1 MLGDPHSCR
10 NWERCL
16 LAVYS
21 IGDVQGC
28 YDDLCR
34 LLDLIAFDPA
44 QDQLWFAGDLV
55 NRGPQSIEVLRF
67 VKDLGARAV
76 AVLGNHDLHLLA
88 VAYGESKR
96 RKHDTFVDV
105 LHADDRDEL
114 LTWLRHRPLAY
125 YSEERNV
132 LMLHAGV
139 APQWTL
145 AQLLSYTAEVE
156 TALRG
161 VFSHMY
167 GDQPEIWN
175 KDLQSWPRLRFITN
189 TVTRL
194 RYCEQQGRQALSEKG
209 PLGSQTEGLM
219 PWYDVPDRGCSDC
232 TILFGH
238 WASLGAGRQQKNVFS
253 LDSGCAWGG
262 AITALHLDNFEYYS
276 TPCLMGSRD
285 F

>member
-1 MLGDPHSCR
+1 M
-10 NWERCL
+10 
-16 LAVYS
+16 AVYS

-55 NRGPQSIEVLRF
+55 NRGPQSVEVLRF
-67 VKDLGARAV
+67 VKDLGAHAV
-76 AVLGNHDLHLLA
+76 TVLGNHDLHLLA
-88 VAYGESKR
+88 VAYGESKQ
-96 RKHDTFVDV
+96 RKHDTFADV

-114 LTWLRHRPLAY
+114 LTWLRHQPLAH
-125 YSEERNV
+125 YSDERDV
-132 LMLHAGV
+132 LMVHAGV

-145 AQLLSYTAEVE
+145 AQLLSYAAEVE

-161 VFSHMY
+161 DDYITFFNHMY
-167 GDQPEIWN
+167 GDQPEMWN
-175 KDLQSWPRLRFITN
+175 ENLQSWPRLRFITN

-194 RYCEQQGRQALSEKG
+194 RYCERQGRQALSEKG
-209 PLGSQTEGLM
+209 PLGSQAEGLM
-219 PWYDVPDRGCSDC
+219 PWYDVPDRNCRDH

-238 WASLGAGRQQKNVFS
+238 WAALGAGQQQQNVFS

-262 AITALHLDNFEYYS
+262 TITALCLDSFEYHS
-276 TPCLMGSRD
+276 TPCLMVSRD
-285 F
+285 C